1 MRPLRLQWQ
10 RRETRQAGGFE
21 AALIAAAEDAAAGG
35 GKSAETASLAAV
47 SACGGLWADSLAKCA
62 VTGPEAL
69 SGRFLAA
76 VGHDLIRRGVSRWAI
91 RVRDGR
97 IVLERPAVAQRV
109 ARGWLLSW
117 NSDPAET
124 RTERVLDSEVLNLR
138 WEHAPANDWDGI
150 APWAGLTGRL
160 AGELE
165 AALAD
170 EAAGPAGSVLTA
182 KVGGYPGATE
192 TGKHAASLTGAAG
205 GGIPTGDQL
214 NLRGK
219 RRGGLVVI
227 PAHQPGQMLQGDNSG
242 RPMRIGAAWPEA
254 VASLRGQLPR
264 EIAAACEVPPE
275 LVLGGAGMAVR
286 EAWRLF
292 GLRVQGR
299 ARRLAEDLADA
310 LGQPVTLDA
319 GGIGLADLMSRSRAL
334 KGFVD
339 AGIDLAEARRIAG
352 LA

>member
-1 MRPLRLQWQ
+1 MRLPWR
-10 RRETRQAGGFE
+10 RREARQAGGGFE
-21 AALIAAAEDAAAGG
+21 ASLLAAIDDAAATG
-35 GKSAETASLAAV
+35 GKGAESASVATV
-47 SACGGLWADSLAKCA
+47 SACAGLWADTLAGLPL
-62 VTGPEAL
+62 TGPEAL

-109 ARGWLLSW
+109 SRGWLLSW
-117 NSDPAET
+117 NRDPGDA

-138 WEHAPANDWDGI
+138 WEHSPANDWDGI
-150 APWAGLTGRL
+150 APWAGLSGRL

-165 AALAD
+165 ATLGD
-170 EAAGPAGSVLTA
+170 EAAGPAGSVLVA
-182 KVGGYPGATE
+182 KLGGHPDQAAL
-192 TGKHAASLTGAAG
+192 GKHAVGLTGAPG
-205 GGIPTGDQL
+205 GGSPTGGQL

-219 RRGGLVVI
+219 RRGSLVVI
-227 PAHQPGQMLQGDNSG
+227 PGQQPGQQLQGDNTG

-254 VASLRGQLPR
+254 VATLRGQLPR

-310 LGQPVTLDA
+310 LGQPVTIAAD
-319 GGIGLADLMSRSRAL
+319 GIGLADLMSRTRSL
-334 KGFVD
+334 KSMID
-339 AGIDLAEARRIAG
+339 AGIELADARRIAG
-352 LA
+352 LT